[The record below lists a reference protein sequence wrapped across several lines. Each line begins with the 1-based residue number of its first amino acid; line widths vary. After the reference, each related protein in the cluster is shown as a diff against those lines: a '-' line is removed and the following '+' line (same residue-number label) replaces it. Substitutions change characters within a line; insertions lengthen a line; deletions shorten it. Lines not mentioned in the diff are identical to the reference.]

1 MKNAPGQHF
10 RKGISL
16 RDLFKMFPD
25 SHTAEKWFIQRRWG
39 DEPVCPHCGSK
50 NVQTEALHKTMPFR
64 CRERYCGKRFSVRI
78 GTVMECSKLDYQIW
92 AIAIY
97 LFLTGIK
104 GISSMKLHRDLSIT
118 QKSAWHLAHRLRKSL
133 ESDAIKDFVGPVE
146 VDETYIGGKETNKH
160 ASKKLHAGRGT
171 VGKVAVIGAKD
182 RDSNEVNAEVIS
194 STDSDTLHD
203 FVIRQVDE
211 NATVFTDDAVLNGSV
226 NAHASS
232 FRDVI
237 SEAISSGVEP
247 IKSDV
252 NALKD
257 SISTIATKD
266 DLKSSEGTILEI
278 LAESESRVFSKMDEC
293 LKVTNSDV
301 QSQLNQLREDIR
313 DSAVEEHDD
322 IG

>member
-25 SHTAEKWFIQRRWG
+25 SETAEKWFIQRRWG

-50 NVQTEALHKTMPFR
+50 NVQTGAQHKTMPFR

-182 RDSNEVNAEVIS
+182 RDSNEVNAEVID

-211 NATVFTDDAVLNGSV
+211 NATIFTDDARAYRGMPNKHKSVKHSVGEYVDGMAHTNGIE
-226 NAHASS
+226 S
-232 FRDVI
+232 FWALLKRGYHGTYHQMSKQHLFRYV
-237 SEAISSGVEP
+237 SEFATRHNIRKQDTFCQMGFLADQMEGRR
-247 IKSDV
+247 
-252 NALKD
+252 LKY
-257 SISTIATKD
+257 A
-266 DLKSSEGTILEI
+266 E
-278 LAESESRVFSKMDEC
+278 LAGR
-293 LKVTNSDV
+293 
-301 QSQLNQLREDIR
+301 I
-313 DSAVEEHDD
+313 
-322 IG
+322 

>member
-16 RDLFKMFPD
+16 RDLFKMYPD
-25 SHTAEKWFIQRRWG
+25 SETAEKWFIQRRWG
-39 DEPVCPHCGSK
+39 DEPLCPHCGSN
-50 NVQTEALHKTMPFR
+50 NVQTGAQHKTMPFR

-182 RDSNEVNAEVIS
+182 RDSNEVNAEVID

-211 NATVFTDDAVLNGSV
+211 NATVFTDDARAYRGMPNKHKSVKHSVGEYVDGMAHTNGIE
-226 NAHASS
+226 S
-232 FRDVI
+232 FWALLKRGYHGTYHQMSKQHLFRYV
-237 SEAISSGVEP
+237 SEFATRHNIRKQDTFCQMGFLADQMEGRR
-247 IKSDV
+247 
-252 NALKD
+252 LKY
-257 SISTIATKD
+257 A
-266 DLKSSEGTILEI
+266 DLAG
-278 LAESESRVFSKMDEC
+278 RV
-293 LKVTNSDV
+293 
-301 QSQLNQLREDIR
+301 
-313 DSAVEEHDD
+313 
-322 IG
+322 